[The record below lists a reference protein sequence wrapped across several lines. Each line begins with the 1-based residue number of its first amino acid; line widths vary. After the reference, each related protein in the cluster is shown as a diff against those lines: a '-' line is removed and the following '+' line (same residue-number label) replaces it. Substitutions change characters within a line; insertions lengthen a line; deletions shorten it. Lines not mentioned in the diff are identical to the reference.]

1 MKQHNQQ
8 TLFTWPR
15 LRQAFT
21 AILLVVFSFN
31 YSSAQ
36 ESVTVTGSCPGMPWI
51 LEQSSYNG
59 GVYAGFVE
67 AGPPYGTV
75 QIYIGNYGPFTNFQY
90 NIYNGGQELFTGS
103 NGSPLGIF
111 TPSAQGMGFC
121 ESPVT
126 VSLACSEIAWYR
138 DADGDTY
145 GTPNDMVM
153 SCTEVDGYVAND
165 FDCDDTHP
173 QLPQTWFIDSDG
185 DGYGSTGTTIWTCEQ
200 PEGYAP
206 QPCSAPIGASVS
218 SITSVNAKVD
228 FDGLPEGAFRCV
240 VWFRPVGTEEYRQA
254 GATTGTRVN
263 LNGLAPGTEYE
274 WKMRTRCGSETGDT
288 SAFVSGPNFTT
299 LDPCTES
306 VDGVTVFAS
315 ANWVRLKWQE
325 APNAVSY
332 RLRYKLRSGGVWKS
346 KTIAAPTLT
355 NRINSLLEATEYE
368 YTLQAVCTNGVLSS
382 QSAGTF
388 TTPLSTSRLSDGT
401 ATDWSFTIH
410 PNPSNG
416 RFTVTPLADA
426 EGVATVQLFDV
437 AGRIVFTQTW
447 NPSEDATLV
456 LDKQLDNGIY
466 MLSITAGD
474 GHQFSSRVVIAN

>member
-21 AILLVVFSFN
+21 AILLVVFS
-31 YSSAQ
+31 
-36 ESVTVTGSCPGMPWI
+36 VK
-51 LEQSSYNG
+51 
-59 GVYAGFVE
+59 YA
-67 AGPPYGTV
+67 
-75 QIYIGNYGPFTNFQY
+75 
-90 NIYNGGQELFTGS
+90 
-103 NGSPLGIF
+103 
-111 TPSAQGMGFC
+111 SAQGTAIVSGMCGGTPWTLTSTGPNTYEGVQNLGAFGPRTVILFFHPTLNKWVINAPALGQYIFSGTSNVYGPYVPTPLGEIFC
-121 ESPVT
+121 AF
-126 VSLACSEIAWYR
+126 SLTAEITCSEIAWYR

-153 SCTEVDGYVAND
+153 SCTEVDGYVDND

-218 SITSVNAKVD
+218 NVSATKAKVD

-240 VWFRPVGTEEYRQA
+240 VWYRAVGETAYSQA
-254 GATTGTRVN
+254 GALGDNTRIN
-263 LNGLAPGTEYE
+263 LNGLTPSTEYE

-437 AGRIVFTQTW
+437 AGRVVLQQTW

-456 LDKQLDNGIY
+456 LDKQMDNGIY
-466 MLSITAGD
+466 MLSITAAD
-474 GHQFSSRVVIAN
+474 GQTFTSRVVIAN